1 MAMRLSSA
9 ERCTVSISFK
19 LEIPLMLVRWISS
32 RWFRIVVGLVLVACV
47 SAERVFYANS
57 GKSSFIEQL
66 DFFVYDGRLSL
77 SDNTQSKTTD
87 ATVVIVDIDENSLA
101 QVGRW
106 PWKRS
111 QIAALITKINA
122 AKPAVIGTDIV
133 FAEPSSDDTMLRAAL
148 EQAPVV
154 LGYYFGNEAKT
165 APVGQL
171 PSSSFSAV
179 DINGATQWQTYAA
192 NAQIFDGLTAGF
204 FNPIIDNDGRV
215 RRLPVFAEFDGKVY
229 DSFAVAILKKY
240 LGNSALSVQRDRL
253 LWIANAEQNSQK
265 LQQKNTQLPISHSYT
280 ALVPFQSRNGAAS
293 NQARFRYIS
302 AAAILDGRVDQDLL
316 ADKIVLLGTSAIGI
330 ADLRSTPVNQVLP
343 GVETHATLI
352 AGALANQVKQQPKNS
367 SEMAAIM
374 LAAVG
379 LCLAVLFAF
388 VGASGLVFMGFT
400 GVIALVTVFSVSY
413 GSFGWW
419 LPSASAY
426 LMVVGLVL
434 TNLLLGYWGEGRARK
449 AMQNLFGEY
458 VPADLVEQMSREPQ
472 KFASMSSENRELT
485 MLFADVRGFTRIA
498 EGMSPELLHEFIN
511 DYLTAMTDVIHRYG
525 GTVDKY
531 IGDAIMAFWGAPLND
546 SEHAE
551 HAVAA
556 ALEMLQ
562 EAKRLSVSFERKG
575 LPPLLIGVGVNTG
588 VVCVGDM
595 GSKSRRAYT
604 VLGDAVNLASRF
616 ETMTKTYS
624 VPLILGETTA
634 LKLAPADVVSLGE
647 VAVQG
652 RADSVTIFTAT
663 QFATI
668 EQQAKSL
675 AEFHLG
681 IENDR
686 RVPQAVAEENA
697 A

>member
-1 MAMRLSSA
+1 VL
-9 ERCTVSISFK
+9 
-19 LEIPLMLVRWISS
+19 
-32 RWFRIVVGLVLVACV
+32 GLLLVAGV

-57 GKSSFIEQL
+57 GQNSFIEQL
-66 DFFVYDGRLSL
+66 DFFLYDGRLNL
-77 SDNTQSKTTD
+77 SDNTHSQTTD
-87 ATVVIVDIDENSLA
+87 ANVVIVDIDENSLA

-111 QIAALITKINA
+111 QIASLIAKINA

-133 FAEPSSDDTMLRAAL
+133 FAEPSADDAVLRAAF

-154 LGYYFGNEAKT
+154 LGYYFGHEAKI
-165 APVGQL
+165 APVGRL
-171 PSSSFSAV
+171 PSASFSAA
-179 DINGATQWQTYAA
+179 DMKGATQWQTYAA
-192 NAQIFDGLTAGF
+192 NAQGFEGLSAGF

-215 RRLPVFAEFDGKVY
+215 RRLPAFAEFEGKVY

-240 LGNSALSVQRDRL
+240 LGNSALSVQQDRL
-253 LWIANAEQNSQK
+253 VWLASAEQNNQK
-265 LQQKNTQLPISHSYT
+265 VQLQNTQLPMSQSFT
-280 ALVPFQSRNGAAS
+280 ALVPFQNRNGVVS

-316 ADKIVLLGTSAIGI
+316 ANKIVLLGTSAIGI

-352 AGALANQVKQQPKNS
+352 AGVLANQVKQQPANS
-367 SEMAAIM
+367 SEMAAIL

-379 LCLAVLFAF
+379 ICLSVLFAF
-388 VGASGLVFMGFT
+388 VGASGLVFMGFS
-400 GVIALVTVFSVSY
+400 GVIALVTMFSASY
-413 GSFGWW
+413 ASFGWW

-426 LMVVGLVL
+426 LMVVGLALV
-434 TNLLLGYWGEGRARK
+434 NLLFGYWGEGRARK

-472 KFASMSSENRELT
+472 KFASMSSENKELT

-546 SEHAE
+546 SQHAE

-562 EAKRLSVSFERKG
+562 EAKRLSVLFERKG
-575 LPPLLIGVGVNTG
+575 MPTLVIGVGVNTG
-588 VVCVGDM
+588 IVCVGDM

-634 LKLAPADVVSLGE
+634 IKLAPSEVVSLGKA
-647 VAVQG
+647 AVQG
-652 RADSVTIFTAT
+652 RADPVTIFTAS
-663 QFATI
+663 QFASI
-668 EQQAKSL
+668 EQQAKSI
-675 AEFHLG
+675 AEFHLSVD
-681 IENDR
+681 NDR
-686 RVPQAVAEENA
+686 RVPRAVVEENA